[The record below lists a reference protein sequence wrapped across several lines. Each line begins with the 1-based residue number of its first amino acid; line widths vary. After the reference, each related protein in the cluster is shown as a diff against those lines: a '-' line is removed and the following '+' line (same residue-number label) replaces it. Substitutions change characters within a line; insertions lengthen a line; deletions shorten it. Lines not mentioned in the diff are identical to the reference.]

1 VFLLTTEIES
11 GIFLERLIGVFH
23 EVLIEFEFIWRKKSM
38 TLWDDILANLVY
50 IEAAVL
56 VVVAIILE
64 RLIVRYLKGVS
75 KRKEWPPD
83 VTNGLVLI
91 FRLLILL
98 GAVATV
104 MRIGGVPP
112 DWLVA
117 YSALG
122 GAAIGFASQRTL
134 GNFLAG
140 LFIFITHPFRVNDY
154 VRVDNIEGIVEEI
167 TFNYTKILTRSN
179 TLAFISN
186 LKILDLTVVNYKHL
200 GGKSPLYCYTVE
212 LAFDHS
218 LSTEQLEKTFDE
230 VITRYSEKLPR
241 KPEYVQLRM
250 GAFDRSYAFYLYVK
264 KPQDVFI
271 IHPAFVKEITQA
283 WDRARGK

>member
-1 VFLLTTEIES
+1 
-11 GIFLERLIGVFH
+11 
-23 EVLIEFEFIWRKKSM
+23 M
-38 TLWDDILANLVY
+38 TLWDYIQSNLIY

-56 VVVAIILE
+56 VAVAIILE
-64 RLIVRYLKGVS
+64 RLIARHLKQLS
-75 KRKEWPPD
+75 KQKEWPPH

-98 GAVATV
+98 GAVATIL
-104 MRIGGVPP
+104 RIGGVPP

-140 LFIFITHPFRVNDY
+140 LFIFLTHPFRVNDY
-154 VRVDNIEGIVEEI
+154 VRVDSIEGIVDEV

-179 TLAFISN
+179 TLVFISN
-186 LKILDLTVVNYKHL
+186 LKMLDQNVVNFRYQ
-200 GGKSPLYCYTVE
+200 GGKSPLYCYTFE
-212 LAFDHS
+212 LTFDHS
-218 LSTEQLEKTFDE
+218 LASEQLEKAFDE
-230 VITRYSEKLPR
+230 VIMRYAEKLPR
-241 KPEYVQLRM
+241 KPEYVQLRI

-264 KPQDVFI
+264 KPQDIFAV
-271 IHPAFVKEITQA
+271 HPAFVKEITKA

>member
-1 VFLLTTEIES
+1 
-11 GIFLERLIGVFH
+11 
-23 EVLIEFEFIWRKKSM
+23 M
-38 TLWDDILANLVY
+38 TLWDDIEPNLIY
-50 IEAAVL
+50 IEAVVL
-56 VVVAIILE
+56 VAVAIILE
-64 RLIVRYLKGVS
+64 RLIVRYLKQVS
-75 KRKEWPPD
+75 KRKEWPPH

-140 LFIFITHPFRVNDY
+140 LFVFVTRPFRVNDY
-154 VRVDNIEGIVEEI
+154 VRIDNIEGVVDEI
-167 TFNYTKILTRSN
+167 TFNYTKILTRSG
-179 TLAFISN
+179 TQVFISN
-186 LKILDLTVVNYKHL
+186 LKVLDQNVVNYKYR
-200 GGKSPLYCYTVE
+200 GGKSPLYCYSFE

-218 LSTEQLEKTFDE
+218 LPTNQLEKTFDE
-230 VITRYSEKLPR
+230 VIERYAKELPR

-264 KPQDVFI
+264 KPQDIFI
-271 IHPAFVKEITQA
+271 LHPAFVKEITEA

>member
-1 VFLLTTEIES
+1 
-11 GIFLERLIGVFH
+11 LEKLIGVFY
-23 EVLIEFEFIWRKKSM
+23 EVLIESEFSWRKNM
-38 TLWDDILANLVY
+38 ALWDDIIEPNLIY

-56 VVVAIILE
+56 VAVAIILE
-64 RLIVRYLKGVS
+64 RLIVRYLKRVS
-75 KRKEWPPD
+75 KRKEWPPH

-98 GAVATV
+98 GAVATI

-140 LFIFITHPFRVNDY
+140 LFIFLTHPFRVNDF
-154 VRVDNIEGIVEEI
+154 VRVDNIEGIVDEI

-179 TLAFISN
+179 TLVFISN
-186 LKILDLTVVNYKHL
+186 LKMLDQNVVNFRYQ
-200 GGKSPLYCYTVE
+200 GGKSPLYCYTFD

-218 LSTEQLEKTFDE
+218 LPANQLEKTFDE
-230 VITRYSEKLPR
+230 VITQYSEKLPR

-264 KPQDVFI
+264 KPQDIFA

-283 WDRARGK
+283 WDKARGK

>member
-1 VFLLTTEIES
+1 
-11 GIFLERLIGVFH
+11 
-23 EVLIEFEFIWRKKSM
+23 M
-38 TLWDDILANLVY
+38 TLWDDIMANLIY

-56 VVVAIILE
+56 VAVAIILE
-64 RLIVRYLKGVS
+64 RLITRYLKRVS
-75 KRKEWPPD
+75 KQKEWPPH

-98 GAVATV
+98 GAVATI
-104 MRIGGVPP
+104 MRIGGIPP

-140 LFIFITHPFRVNDY
+140 LFIFLTHPFRVNDF
-154 VRVDNIEGIVEEI
+154 VRVDNVEGIVDEI

-179 TLAFISN
+179 TLVFISN
-186 LKILDLTVVNYKHL
+186 LKILDQNVVNFRYQ
-200 GGKSPLYCYTVE
+200 GGKSPLHCYTFE

-218 LSTEQLEKTFDE
+218 LSTNQLEKAFDE
-230 VITRYSEKLPR
+230 VIKQYSEKLPR

-250 GAFDRSYAFYLYVK
+250 GAIDRSYAFYLYVK
-264 KPQDVFI
+264 NPRDIFA
-271 IHPAFVKEITQA
+271 IHPAFVKEITQV
-283 WDRARGK
+283 WDKARGK